1 MRQLGARS
9 DCRCYLVMV
18 TMDIAVDTL
27 PHIEAIEHALTCM
40 EQAIRHTIR
49 RVDMCT
55 RYSAMQYLIIL
66 FEPAEAQI
74 PKVMERIFAQYYQ
87 LYDEKSLV
95 PRYEYLTMTS

>member
-1 MRQLGARS
+1 
-9 DCRCYLVMV
+9 MV

-27 PHIEAIEHALTCM
+27 PHIEAIEHSLACM

-74 PKVMERIFAQYYQ
+74 PKVMERVFTQYYQ
-87 LYDEKSLV
+87 LYDEKILV
-95 PRYEYLTMTS
+95 PQYEYLAMTS